1 MPGRQGTKVGGYV
14 LEELIA
20 KGSFGAVYR
29 ATHVTNGSPAAI
41 KLLHDQFAARPD
53 ILSRFEREIEIIQRL
68 QHPNV
73 VRILDNGR
81 DVLGAPYMAM
91 ELLEGMTLAAYMRIG
106 GRVSPSEAL
115 DLLEP
120 IANALD
126 AAHALGVIHRD
137 LKGSNVFLADKKK
150 RVVLLD
156 FGVAKLLDLE
166 GPALTKSRE
175 LIGTL
180 ACMSPEQIS
189 SQPVD
194 ARTDVYG
201 LGVLAFQLLV
211 GELPFQSRLF
221 PVMCELHLHAPPPTP
236 SSRAPL
242 HPAFDAVIVK
252 ALSKSPSD
260 RFPRPGAFIE
270 ALRAVAYSTQRSPS
284 KPSITQ
290 QAVVVYGECDAEGM
304 MSSVGADLSAVGLT
318 LMVET
323 PVSVMLSA
331 LLPEDADSAA
341 VVRRGVATAALAA
354 YARIRAS
361 NNRSNLRLFC
371 HVGEVLVSPDGRTM
385 DGSLLDLSSWVPEEA
400 IDGVFASAEIING
413 LSITHHATVGDSG
426 ANLRI
431 SVLSAT

>member
-1 MPGRQGTKVGGYV
+1 MPGRQGTKVGGYM
-14 LEELIA
+14 LEELIS

-29 ATHVTNGSPAAI
+29 ATHIANGSLVAI

-53 ILSRFEREIEIIQRL
+53 VLSRFDREIEVIQRL
-68 QHPNV
+68 HHPNV
-73 VRILDNGR
+73 VRVLDQGR
-81 DVLGAPYMAM
+81 DVLGAPYMVM

-106 GRVSPSEAL
+106 GRVGPSEAL
-115 DLLEP
+115 DILEP

-137 LKGSNVFLADKKK
+137 LKGSNVFLADKKR

-189 SQPVD
+189 SHPVD

-221 PVMCELHLHAPPPTP
+221 PVMCELHLHAPPPKP

-260 RFPRPGAFIE
+260 RFPRTGAFIE
-270 ALRAVAYSTQRSPS
+270 ALRSVASSTQRSAS

-290 QAVVVYGECDAEGM
+290 QAVVVYGESDAEGAL
-304 MSSVGADLSAVGLT
+304 SPVAADLSEIGLSV
-318 LMVET
+318 MVET
-323 PVSVMLSA
+323 PVSVLLSA
-331 LLPEDADSAA
+331 ALPEDAEGAA
-341 VVRRGVATAALAA
+341 VVRRAVITAALAA
-354 YARIRAS
+354 YERVQSSHDRQ
-361 NNRSNLRLFC
+361 NLRLFC
-371 HVGEVLVSPDGRTM
+371 HIGEVIVSPDGRSM
-385 DGSLLDLSSWVPEEA
+385 EGPLLDVSSWVPEEA
-400 IDGVFASAEIING
+400 MDGVFASADILDG
-413 LSITHHATVGDSG
+413 LPITHHATVGDSG

-431 SVLSAT
+431 SVLSLT